1 MGLILD
7 SSFIIAGER
16 RGRTALQ
23 ILQDIRATQG
33 EIDVGISVVTIAE
46 LTHGA
51 YRSKTDNDR
60 LRRLSFIEELCRD
73 VPIHPITLEIGKDI
87 GRIEGQ
93 RGTRDIPLLRRLG
106 YRSDRPAPWIRCRH
120 AQYPALSENPRAED
134 RLSPLVI
141 GAFLDV
147 RLFWEVFIISP

>member
-1 MGLILD
+1 MGSAIVGLILD

-93 RGTRDIPLLRRLG
+93 RAAQGISLSFEDLAIGVTALHLGFDVATLNIRHFQKIPGLK
-106 YRSDRPAPWIRCRH
+106 IV
-120 AQYPALSENPRAED
+120 
-134 RLSPLVI
+134 SPL
-141 GAFLDV
+141 
-147 RLFWEVFIISP
+147 S

>member
-1 MGLILD
+1 MESAVVGLILD

-93 RGTRDIPLLRRLG
+93 RAAQGISLSFEDLAIGVTALHLGFDVATLNIRHFQKIPGLK
-106 YRSDRPAPWIRCRH
+106 IV
-120 AQYPALSENPRAED
+120 
-134 RLSPLVI
+134 SPL
-141 GAFLDV
+141 
-147 RLFWEVFIISP
+147 S

>member
-1 MGLILD
+1 VESAVVGLILD

-93 RGTRDIPLLRRLG
+93 RAAQGISLSFEDLAIGVTALHHGFDVATLNIRHFQKIPGLKIV
-106 YRSDRPAPWIRCRH
+106 SF
-120 AQYPALSENPRAED
+120 LS
-134 RLSPLVI
+134 
-141 GAFLDV
+141 
-147 RLFWEVFIISP
+147 

>member
-1 MGLILD
+1 VESAVVGLILD
-7 SSFIIAGER
+7 SSFLIAGER

-93 RGTRDIPLLRRLG
+93 RAAQGISLSFEDLAIGVTALHLGFDVATLNIRHFQKIPG
-106 YRSDRPAPWIRCRH
+106 
-120 AQYPALSENPRAED
+120 
-134 RLSPLVI
+134 
-141 GAFLDV
+141 
-147 RLFWEVFIISP
+147 

>member
-1 MGLILD
+1 VESAVVGLILD

-93 RGTRDIPLLRRLG
+93 RAAQGISLSFEDLAIGVTALHLGFDVATLNIRHFQKIPGLK
-106 YRSDRPAPWIRCRH
+106 IV
-120 AQYPALSENPRAED
+120 
-134 RLSPLVI
+134 SPL
-141 GAFLDV
+141 
-147 RLFWEVFIISP
+147 S